1 MVAQPLLMN
10 MHQRGAS
17 LGLATPH
24 PPPTVLTSSPH
35 QKWHLSLLVNRVL
48 LWAGLQNF
56 NDLQNIVNYVER
68 HLLHFF
74 M

>member
-1 MVAQPLLMN
+1 MVARPLLMN
-10 MHQRGAS
+10 MHQRGGS
-17 LGLATPH
+17 LGLAS
-24 PPPTVLTSSPH
+24 PPPVLTSSPH
-35 QKWHLSLLVNRVL
+35 QKWHLSLLVYRVL